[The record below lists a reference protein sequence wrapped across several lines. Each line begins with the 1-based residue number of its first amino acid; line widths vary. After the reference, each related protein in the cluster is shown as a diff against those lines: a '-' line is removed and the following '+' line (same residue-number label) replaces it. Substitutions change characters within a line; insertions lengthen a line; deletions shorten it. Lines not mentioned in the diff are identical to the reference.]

1 MIPQS
6 RCHKEH
12 LCFMGRGQNTF
23 TGVWKKLIPALMDD
37 LEGSQTSVEEFP
49 ADVVET
55 SGELE
60 VEPEDVTEFL
70 QSHSK
75 T

>member
-1 MIPQS
+1 M
-6 RCHKEH
+6 
-12 LCFMGRGQNTF
+12 
-23 TGVWKKLIPALMDD
+23 
-37 LEGSQTSVEEFP
+37 EEFP

-70 QSHSK
+70 QSHGK
-75 T
+75 TWTDEELLLMDEQKKWFLKMKSTPSEDAGKTVEMQSRI